1 MTDAV
6 RAQNLSK
13 IYGTGTAAVTA
24 LDNVSL
30 TIARGTVAAL
40 LGPSGSGKSTLIKA
54 LGFVSPADTGEVFF
68 EGRSVVKDGVPLEDL
83 SRLRRRHLGFV
94 FQKANLTSFLSAREN
109 VEIACEFGGK
119 ADGRSRARE
128 LLRYL
133 DVGNRE
139 DSYPEMLSGGEQ
151 QRVAI
156 ARALANEPRILLMD
170 EPFGALDAMT
180 RCKMQK
186 YLLDIWKKV
195 DVTIVFITHD
205 LDEAIFLADRI
216 LVLGTD
222 PGGVREIIENSVPR
236 PRSQDQLL
244 SAEFL
249 ALKGRLDDLIHGQ
262 ATPDEDKLP
271 LMGRMTLA
279 GDDVE

>member
-6 RAQNLSK
+6 RALNLTK
-13 IYGTGTAAVTA
+13 IYGTGAAAVTA

-119 ADGRSRARE
+119 ADGRRRARE

-156 ARALANEPRILLMD
+156 ARALANEPSLILAD
-170 EPFGALDAMT
+170 EPTAALDSVRSRTVMELFRTVAHE
-180 RCKMQK
+180 RGAAV
-186 YLLDIWKKV
+186 LV
-195 DVTIVFITHD
+195 VTHD
-205 LDEAIFLADRI
+205 HRALDVFDVLYEMEDGRI
-216 LVLGTD
+216 RPAQQGL
-222 PGGVREIIENSVPR
+222 REV
-236 PRSQDQLL
+236 
-244 SAEFL
+244 
-249 ALKGRLDDLIHGQ
+249 
-262 ATPDEDKLP
+262 T
-271 LMGRMTLA
+271 
-279 GDDVE
+279 